1 MMSHTRFAS
10 LDDFRKGEIELIS
23 GSRKEYAFSNLFEV
37 ASASRPWDRTAVARN
52 LEYVQEVVRAE
63 GTSPWFA
70 CAHDEFVICMDGEVV
85 VEYVQLKQPRS
96 VVAGD
101 RCGAVR
107 VPGEPD
113 GCRMGVVWLR
123 RGHQA
128 LLNRDCAYR
137 FLVRDSR
144 PGVLLLQ
151 TMLGDLTVQ
160 KWAEICLN

>member
-1 MMSHTRFAS
+1 MSTTRFAS
-10 LDDFRKGEIELIS
+10 LDDYRKGEIELIS

-37 ASASRPWDRTAVARN
+37 ASKSRPWDRIAVARN
-52 LEYVQEVVRAE
+52 LEYVQEVVRTE
-63 GTSPWFA
+63 GRSPWFA
-70 CAHDEFVICMDGEVV
+70 CAHDEFAICMDGEVQ
-85 VEYVQLKQPRS
+85 VEYVQLSNPR
-96 VVAGD
+96 ALAAED

-107 VPGEPD
+107 VAGEPE
-113 GCRMGVVWLR
+113 GRRMGVIRLR

-137 FLVRDSR
+137 FAAHGSR
-144 PGVLLLQ
+144 PGVLLIQ

>member
-1 MMSHTRFAS
+1 MSHTRFAS
-10 LDDFRKGEIELIS
+10 LDNYRKGEIELIS

-37 ASASRPWDRTAVARN
+37 ASKSRPWDRVAVARN
-52 LEYVQEVVRAE
+52 LEYVQEVLRAD
-63 GTSPWFA
+63 GVSPWFA
-70 CAHDEFVICMDGEVV
+70 CAHDEFALCMDGEIQVD
-85 VEYVQLKQPRS
+85 YVQLSDPRS
-96 VVAGD
+96 LAAED
-101 RCGAVR
+101 RGGAVR

-113 GCRMGVVWLR
+113 GRRMGVVKLQ

-137 FLVRDSR
+137 FAVQGNR
-144 PGVLLLQ
+144 PGVLLIQ